1 MLDSRL
7 HTRCARKYNFILSF
21 DNTWLGEYSYM
32 CQRKEVNMLEQFN
45 ETAGA
50 IGSLLLGVAAIIEAT
65 RRSKRKRK
73 KKKHK

>member
-1 MLDSRL
+1 
-7 HTRCARKYNFILSF
+7 
-21 DNTWLGEYSYM
+21 
-32 CQRKEVNMLEQFN
+32 MLEQFN